1 MCDLWVKITS
11 NRNFDAHSIRGGL
24 QRGQCT
30 GSNGRLKKNGI
41 SFENLRIGL
50 FNLSAV
56 GDKGT
61 RLRTGT
67 VHVLW

>member
-1 MCDLWVKITS
+1 MEGFNVVS
-11 NRNFDAHSIRGGL
+11 VPVVMVGF
-24 QRGQCT
+24 
-30 GSNGRLKKNGI
+30 KKNGI